1 MVSERYYRKE
11 VDSRMKSYFNHIPY
25 IRDNWDEIHT
35 MFTEIQVPPKTILL
49 REGEIASRIYFI
61 KQGCL
66 RLWFNDD
73 GRDITFQFFFEQQ
86 EVSSFESFY
95 NNEPSL
101 FNIETVEFSHLIT
114 IEKDDYLKMLKM
126 IPQLKEYSSEKLA
139 DRFVNYTKLFLSRI
153 KDSPQKRYM
162 ELCSQNPQLLKR
174 VPHHYIASYLGITSV
189 SLSRIRN
196 RISSGINNG

>member
-1 MVSERYYRKE
+1 M
-11 VDSRMKSYFNHIPY
+11 MKSYFNHIPC
-25 IRDNWDEIHT
+25 IRDNWDEIQT
-35 MFTEIQVPPKTILL
+35 MFTENRVPPKTILL
-49 REGEIASRIYFI
+49 REGEIASRLYFI
-61 KQGCL
+61 SQGCL

-95 NNEPSL
+95 NNETSL
-101 FNIETVEFSHLIT
+101 FNIETVEFSHLIN
-114 IEKDDYLKMLKM
+114 IEKEDYQTLLNMY
-126 IPQLKEYSSEKLA
+126 PQLKEYSSELLA

-162 ELCSQNPQLLKR
+162 ELCEQTPQLLER

-196 RISSGINNG
+196 RISSDINNG

>member
-1 MVSERYYRKE
+1 
-11 VDSRMKSYFNHIPY
+11 MKSYFNHIPY
-25 IRDNWDEIHT
+25 IRDNWGELQS
-35 MFTEIQVPPKTILL
+35 MFTEIHVPPKTTLL

-61 KQGCL
+61 NQGCL

-95 NNEPSL
+95 NNETSL

-114 IEKDDYLKMLKM
+114 IEKENYLKMFKM
-126 IPQLKEYSSEKLA
+126 IPQLKEYASEILA
-139 DRFVNYTKLFLSRI
+139 ERFVNYTKLFLSRI

-162 ELCSQNPQLLKR
+162 ELCSQNPQLLER

-196 RISSGINNG
+196 RISSDINNG